1 MNIIINDDN
10 LQLSEVEDFSSKS
23 RAILIDDNNKVLI
36 ANYGGV
42 FLFPGGSID
51 KDENPIGALTREL
64 REETGREYCEDEL
77 NYFSCLEYYQKNYP
91 KRNGSFQNR
100 LVKTYYFVGKL
111 KDASTSSQLTEKE
124 KKDSFKLEFIPVEE
138 LEEIVFLNTNDNPRN
153 IYFQNEIREVLKAF
167 EEEHKVKRLMLK
179 K

>member
-10 LQLSEVEDFSSKS
+10 LQLSEVEEFSSKS
-23 RAILIDDNNKVLI
+23 RTILIDDNNKVLI

-51 KDENPIGALTREL
+51 KDENPIEALTREL
-64 REETGREYCEDEL
+64 REETGREYCEEEL
-77 NYFSCLEYYQKNYP
+77 KYFLCLEYYQKNYP

-100 LVKTYYFVGKL
+100 LVKTYYFVSNL
-111 KDASTSSQLTEKE
+111 KDTSTSSQLTEKE
-124 KKDSFKLEFIPVEE
+124 KKDGFKLELMPIEE
-138 LEEIVFLNTNDNPRN
+138 LEEIVFSNTNNNPRN
-153 IYFQNEIREVLKAF
+153 IYFQNEIREVLKVF
-167 EEEHKVKRLMLK
+167 KEEHKEKVLRLK